1 MNYGGKEM
9 QRKGYKHL
17 RIASILVILLG
28 MISILAIQLLLGA
41 SEAETAAGLS
51 ESALKSALA
60 GIVAIYAMN
69 IFKIIAGLI
78 GLVMSNKK
86 SLLTVILGGLLFIIQ
101 LAEFFQTGSSI
112 AEIVINIILLVIPY
126 YYFHNAVR
134 NYKDQ

>member
-1 MNYGGKEM
+1 M
-9 QRKGYKHL
+9 QRRGCKHL

-28 MISILAIQLLLGA
+28 VISILAVQLLLGA

-69 IFKIIAGLI
+69 IFEIIAGLI

-101 LAEFFQTGSSI
+101 LAAFFQTGSSI

>member
-9 QRKGYKHL
+9 QRKGCKHL

-78 GLVMSNKK
+78 GLIMSNKK

-101 LAEFFQTGSSI
+101 LAAFFQTGSSI

>member
-9 QRKGYKHL
+9 QRRGCKHL

-28 MISILAIQLLLGA
+28 VISILAVQLLLGA

-78 GLVMSNKK
+78 GLIMSNKK
-86 SLLTVILGGLLFIIQ
+86 SLLTVVLGGLLFIIQ
-101 LAEFFQTGSSI
+101 LAAFFQTGSSI

>member
-1 MNYGGKEM
+1 M
-9 QRKGYKHL
+9 QRRGCKHL

-28 MISILAIQLLLGA
+28 VISILAVQLLLGA

-101 LAEFFQTGSSI
+101 LAAFFQTGSSI

>member
-1 MNYGGKEM
+1 M
-9 QRKGYKHL
+9 QRKGCKHL

-28 MISILAIQLLLGA
+28 VISILAVQLLLGA

-78 GLVMSNKK
+78 GLVTRSPFLQSFWAGCFLSS
-86 SLLTVILGGLLFIIQ
+86 SLPR
-101 LAEFFQTGSSI
+101 SSRP
-112 AEIVINIILLVIPY
+112 E
-126 YYFHNAVR
+126 AVLWR
-134 NYKDQ
+134 L

>member
-9 QRKGYKHL
+9 QRKGCKHL

-28 MISILAIQLLLGA
+28 VISILAVQLLLGA

-112 AEIVINIILLVIPY
+112 VEIVINIILLVIPY

>member
-1 MNYGGKEM
+1 M
-9 QRKGYKHL
+9 QRKGCKHL

-28 MISILAIQLLLGA
+28 VISILAVQLLLGA

-51 ESALKSALA
+51 ESALKS
-60 GIVAIYAMN
+60 
-69 IFKIIAGLI
+69 
-78 GLVMSNKK
+78 
-86 SLLTVILGGLLFIIQ
+86 LLTVILGGLLFIIQ
-101 LAEFFQTGSSI
+101 LA

>member
-1 MNYGGKEM
+1 M
-9 QRKGYKHL
+9 QRKGCKHL

-28 MISILAIQLLLGA
+28 VISILAVQLLLGA

-69 IFKIIAGLI
+69 IFEIIAGLI

-101 LAEFFQTGSSI
+101 LAAFFQTGSSI

>member
-1 MNYGGKEM
+1 M
-9 QRKGYKHL
+9 QRKGCKHL

-41 SEAETAAGLS
+41 SEAETAAGLL

-112 AEIVINIILLVIPY
+112 VEIVINIILLVIPY

>member
-1 MNYGGKEM
+1 MNYGGKET
-9 QRKGYKHL
+9 QRRGCKHL

-28 MISILAIQLLLGA
+28 VISILAVQLLLGA

-69 IFKIIAGLI
+69 IFEIIAGLI

-101 LAEFFQTGSSI
+101 LAAFFQTGSSI

>member
-9 QRKGYKHL
+9 QRRGCKHL

-28 MISILAIQLLLGA
+28 VISILAVQLLLGA

>member
-1 MNYGGKEM
+1 
-9 QRKGYKHL
+9 
-17 RIASILVILLG
+17 
-28 MISILAIQLLLGA
+28 MISILAVQLLLGA
-41 SEAETAAGLS
+41 SEAETTAGLS

-78 GLVMSNKK
+78 MSNKK
-86 SLLTVILGGLLFIIQ
+86 SLLTVVLGGLLFIIQ
-101 LAEFFQTGSSI
+101 LAAFFQTGSSI
-112 AEIVINIILLVIPY
+112 VEIVINIILLVIPY

>member
-1 MNYGGKEM
+1 M
-9 QRKGYKHL
+9 QRKGCKHL

-28 MISILAIQLLLGA
+28 VISILAVQLLLGA

-101 LAEFFQTGSSI
+101 LAAFFQIGSSI
-112 AEIVINIILLVIPY
+112 VEIVINIILLVIPY

>member
-1 MNYGGKEM
+1 M
-9 QRKGYKHL
+9 QRRGCKHL

-28 MISILAIQLLLGA
+28 VNSILAVQLLLGA

-101 LAEFFQTGSSI
+101 LAAFFQTGSSI
-112 AEIVINIILLVIPY
+112 VEIVINIILLVIPY

>member
-1 MNYGGKEM
+1 M
-9 QRKGYKHL
+9 QRRGCKHL

-28 MISILAIQLLLGA
+28 VISILAVQLLGA

-112 AEIVINIILLVIPY
+112 VEIVINIILLVIPY